1 MKLDEVRNILVKG
14 MILLEAA
21 QVELDSLQ
29 SHTDEELEIKK
40 YASEVIKTLIA
51 NQLILVDNIFQAQEI
66 VEDRKVAETFD
77 DIFTEYGGVN

>member
-14 MILLEAA
+14 IILLEAA

-40 YASEVIKTLIA
+40 NISEAIKTLIA
-51 NQLILVDNIFQAQEI
+51 NQLILVDNIFQVQEYI
-66 VEDRKVAETFD
+66 EDGKVAETFD
-77 DIFTEYGGVN
+77 DIFTDYGLLN